1 MIVIGS
7 GPAGEKAAVKAA
19 YFGHSVAL
27 IEKEEHYGGA
37 GVQTGTLPSK
47 ALKETALFLSGKYH
61 KGVFG
66 VDKELRRK
74 AGVNDFMY
82 RKNVVIENFGRE
94 VGENLRNHHI
104 DIFHGRAEFVDQHHI
119 RITGH
124 LEKILFGH
132 NIIVATGSYPFHP
145 KNIPFDNTRVHDSD
159 SILTI
164 KRFPKS
170 LCVLGAGVIGCE
182 YATTF
187 AAMGIKT
194 FVVNDKDKI
203 LGFLDQ
209 EISKALVAQMQK
221 DGITILFNNS
231 VTAFDLPDLE
241 EDDLRITLASGDILN
256 VDMFLFAA
264 GRRGTIKN
272 LGCEKAG
279 IKTGEREAIIVNEKF
294 QTNVPHIY
302 AVGDVIG
309 FPALASTGMDQGRV
323 AVAHIFK
330 SGELHTLTE
339 IFPYGIYTV
348 PEVSMVGLTEENAKS
363 GGLNYVLGYS
373 YYHDIARGQIMADKD
388 NGFLKMVVEKDT
400 KIIRGVHIMGNIA
413 TELIH
418 YGITLVKD
426 RKTLDEVIATVFNY
440 PSFHDLYKYAS
451 YDALGNLFGKK
462 LKKSGA
468 QVRLN
473 QM

>member
-1 MIVIGS
+1 M
-7 GPAGEKAAVKAA
+7 
-19 YFGHSVAL
+19 L
-27 IEKEEHYGGA
+27 ICFC
-37 GVQTGTLPSK
+37 L
-47 ALKETALFLSGKYH
+47 
-61 KGVFG
+61 
-66 VDKELRRK
+66 
-74 AGVNDFMY
+74 
-82 RKNVVIENFGRE
+82 
-94 VGENLRNHHI
+94 
-104 DIFHGRAEFVDQHHI
+104 
-119 RITGH
+119 
-124 LEKILFGH
+124 
-132 NIIVATGSYPFHP
+132 
-145 KNIPFDNTRVHDSD
+145 
-159 SILTI
+159 
-164 KRFPKS
+164 
-170 LCVLGAGVIGCE
+170 
-182 YATTF
+182 
-187 AAMGIKT
+187 
-194 FVVNDKDKI
+194 
-203 LGFLDQ
+203 
-209 EISKALVAQMQK
+209 
-221 DGITILFNNS
+221 
-231 VTAFDLPDLE
+231 LPD
-241 EDDLRITLASGDILN
+241 D
-256 VDMFLFAA
+256 
-264 GRRGTIKN
+264 GTIKD

-279 IKTGEREAIIVNEKF
+279 INTGEREAIIVNEKF

-363 GGLNYVLGYS
+363 GGLIYVW
-373 YYHDIARGQIMADKD
+373 DIAIITSTARGQIMADKD

-426 RKTLDEVIATVFNY
+426 RKTLDEVID
-440 PSFHDLYKYAS
+440 SIQLSLLHDLYKYAS